1 MLTCACLGDVS
12 QLAQVSNYAPDPAVT
27 RVSDVKDCD
36 FTFACVK
43 KLIDKVL
50 AKEAGT
56 SCYQAVLFLAVC
68 GHCGVDRGAELVQAG
83 TELIVSKESVVVS

>member
-1 MLTCACLGDVS
+1 MLLDGYFHSTAQHSIGASSPLTCACLGDVV

-43 KLIDKVL
+43 KLINKVL
-50 AKEAGT
+50 AKEA
-56 SCYQAVLFLAVC
+56 
-68 GHCGVDRGAELVQAG
+68 
-83 TELIVSKESVVVS
+83 